1 MLSDTSSIAALYI
14 GQVLINMLHDDVGMA
29 NFICML
35 YMDASKK
42 VSMVHAC
49 CQQL

>member
-1 MLSDTSSIAALYI
+1 MLSDTSSIVLYI
-14 GQVLINMLHDDVGMA
+14 GQVFINMLHDDVGMA